1 MCVIMKASSNIAY
14 RSADHIS
21 ITMSRTIMR
30 VEDERG
36 DSLLYGYS
44 YLLAW
49 VSFLV
54 SASAAVLFLL
64 ASRKR
69 KLLDSDQVNYNNQ
82 QLDIEVKT

>member
-1 MCVIMKASSNIAY
+1 MEIQGLVKHRLQICSSNI
-14 RSADHIS
+14 